1 MRLLFNILAILGSAM
16 FAGAMLT
23 IGVTLGGYWKSL
35 PASDFLDWFSQNN
48 RFIMQV
54 IPLVVVP
61 TLLGLAGSLW
71 LGWGEGQARALWI
84 GATFSIGS
92 HHCLVCSHQRTIRGQ
107 VGSLGSS
114 ARAARHLAHGPLD
127 SHCAGHRRVGARHFG
142 NQSLRGGKPC

>member
-1 MRLLFNILAILGSAM
+1 M

-35 PASDFLDWFSQNN
+35 PASEFLDWFSQNN

-71 LGWGEGQARALWI
+71 LGWSEGGTRVLWI
-84 GATFSIGS
+84 GATLSIVAV
-92 HHCLVCSHQRTIRGQ
+92 LVLTVAWFVPTNGQFAAESVPLDQVPQLLGTWLMIHWIRIALAT
-107 VGSLGSS
+107 VGSVLGIFAIS
-114 ARAARHLAHGPLD
+114 R
-127 SHCAGHRRVGARHFG
+127 
-142 NQSLRGGKPC
+142 

>member
-16 FAGAMLT
+16 FAGTMLT

-71 LGWGEGQARALWI
+71 LGWSEAGTRVLWVGAILSIVAVLVLTVAWFVPTNGQFAAKLVPLDQVPQLLGTWLMIHWIRVAL
-84 GATFSIGS
+84 AT
-92 HHCLVCSHQRTIRGQ
+92 
-107 VGSLGSS
+107 VGSVLGI
-114 ARAARHLAHGPLD
+114 LAI
-127 SHCAGHRRVGARHFG
+127 SR
-142 NQSLRGGKPC
+142 

>member
-1 MRLLFNILAILGSAM
+1 M

-35 PASDFLDWFSQNN
+35 PASEFLDPFSQNN

-71 LGWGEGQARALWI
+71 LGWSEGEPRVLWI
-84 GATFSIGS
+84 GATLSIVAV
-92 HHCLVCSHQRTIRGQ
+92 LVVTVAWFVPTNGAIRGQ
-107 VGSLGSS
+107 VGSLGSG
-114 ARAARHLAHGPLD
+114 APAARCQAHDPLD
-127 SHCAGHRRVGARHFG
+127 SYPAGHRRVGARHFL
-142 NQSLRGGKPC
+142 SPTKDKMWHVYRVTLDLGG